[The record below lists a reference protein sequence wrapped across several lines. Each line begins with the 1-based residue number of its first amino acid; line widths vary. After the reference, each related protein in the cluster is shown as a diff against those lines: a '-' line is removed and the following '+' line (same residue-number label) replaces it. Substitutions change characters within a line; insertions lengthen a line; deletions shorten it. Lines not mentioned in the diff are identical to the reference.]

1 MRHWVC
7 LIAVGLLVLGTVQS
21 TQAQTSKVPSS
32 KAEIQLS
39 FAPVVRKAAPAV
51 VNVYS
56 SRVVRERSLSP
67 FMNDPFF
74 RRFFG
79 ERGFGVPR
87 QRVQNSLG
95 SGVIVGADGYIVTNH
110 HVIRGGTEVQV
121 VLADRREFE
130 AKVILTDEQ
139 TDLAVLKIEAPGS
152 KLPFLKLSDS
162 DDIEVG
168 DLVLA
173 IGNPFGVGQTVTSG
187 IVSALAR
194 SRVGVSDFQSFIQT
208 DAAINPGNSG
218 GALINLAGQ
227 LVGINTAIFSR
238 GGGSIG
244 IGFAVPSN
252 MTRIVIDA
260 ARSGGKLRRPWFGA
274 QMQPVTQDIADSL
287 GFSRPSGAL
296 VQSLHPKSPAARAG
310 LKRGDVIVALDG
322 REIAQP
328 EDFTYRFSTQKIG
341 GKVGLEFRRGGK
353 LRKASIKV
361 MAAIEDP
368 PRNETV
374 VKGRNPF
381 GGAKIANL
389 SPALADELKMDVD
402 EAGVIILQTGRG
414 IARRVGFRRGDI
426 IVAIEDS
433 RVDDVSDALELL
445 KKRRRDWLVT
455 IKRNGRIFET
465 TVGG

>member
-1 MRHWVC
+1 MRHWAFTVAIG
-7 LIAVGLLVLGTVQS
+7 LIVLGVMS
-21 TQAQTSKVPSS
+21 GAEAQTTKVPSS

-39 FAPVVRKAAPAV
+39 FAPVVRNAAPAV

-56 SRVVRERSLSP
+56 SRVVKERSLSP

-87 QRVQNSLG
+87 RRVQNSLG
-95 SGVIVGADGYIVTNH
+95 SGVIVSADGYIVTNH

-130 AKVILTDEQ
+130 AKVVLTDEQ
-139 TDLAVLKIEAPGS
+139 TDLAVLKIEVSGS
-152 KLPFLKLSDS
+152 ELPFLKLSDS

-194 SRVGVSDFQSFIQT
+194 SRVGISDFQSFIQT

-252 MTRIVIDA
+252 MARIVIDA
-260 ARSGGKLRRPWFGA
+260 ARSGTKLRRPWFGA

-287 GFSRPSGAL
+287 GFNRPSGAL
-296 VQSLHPKSPAARAG
+296 LQSLHPKSPAARAG
-310 LKRGDVIVALDG
+310 LKRGDVIIAVDG
-322 REIAQP
+322 REISQP

-341 GKVGLEFRRGGK
+341 GSVAVEYRRGGK
-353 LRKASIKV
+353 KRQASVKV
-361 MAAIEDP
+361 VAAVEDP

-381 GGAKIANL
+381 AGALIANL

-402 EAGVIILQTGRG
+402 EGGVIILRAGRG
-414 IARRVGFRRGDI
+414 AARRVGFRRGDI
-426 IVAIEDS
+426 IVAIEEK
-433 RVDDVSDALELL
+433 RVDRVSEALDLL
-445 KKRRRDWLVT
+445 KDRRRDWLVT